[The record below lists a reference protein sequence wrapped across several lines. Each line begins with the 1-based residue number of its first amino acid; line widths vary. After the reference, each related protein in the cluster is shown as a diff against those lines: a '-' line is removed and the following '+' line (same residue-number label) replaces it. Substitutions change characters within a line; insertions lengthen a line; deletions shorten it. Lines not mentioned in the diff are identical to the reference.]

1 VAAVTPKLLLSFPT
15 WGWLEMAEVSW
26 KVFTGC
32 FLAGSNIW
40 VSDEGAD
47 DEAEN
52 LGENKVESV
61 EGLMNLWGKLPLYA
75 IDAQVVGS

>member
-1 VAAVTPKLLLSFPT
+1 MRSGREPSQFNAIFRNS
-15 WGWLEMAEVSW
+15 S
-26 KVFTGC
+26 
-32 FLAGSNIW
+32 GSRH
-40 VSDEGAD
+40 